1 MWPEGRFD
9 YDRLPR
15 QRLPPRGV
23 HPDEYHRVVHFPSR
37 RIPLER
43 PEEGDHYRYEDYS
56 CADYIEYEESHG
68 LGHDRRSGPSYRG
81 EDLGYRWHRD
91 EHHLSRH
98 PERHPEYRESREGFR
113 RKPFY
118 PPHVRDR
125 SPHFRESP
133 VSRKDSPHS
142 RSGSSISSRSYS
154 PERSKAYSAHHSQH
168 NRSKEQSLQ
177 SLKSSRD
184 ASPSSS
190 TAMPSSKAT
199 ALDKSSRVPEAALA
213 EAASK
218 WVAEKKDKVDENSLP
233 EITDEYPGSSATLYG
248 DQPEEHEAKYE
259 LFETSRLDSR
269 SKTIASKTKE
279 IEEVYRQDCETFG
292 MVVKMLIDKDPSLE
306 KPIQF
311 ALRQNLNE
319 IGERCI
325 EELKHFIT
333 EYDARS
339 QEFTDSF

>member
-1 MWPEGRFD
+1 MLTELILNRILKEFLNIKTRKRCKMAFRRDEMWPEGRFD

-190 TAMPSSKAT
+190 TAMPSSK
-199 ALDKSSRVPEAALA
+199 
-213 EAASK
+213 
-218 WVAEKKDKVDENSLP
+218 
-233 EITDEYPGSSATLYG
+233 PGSSATLYG